1 MREKIAIT
9 SSVSG
14 WRVRT
19 QARDAFVTNNYF
31 YYSTSGQKEK
41 ARVVVGPKTI
51 RVRLALALD
60 GAGDPQPTVRQIIS
74 ETIFPRKNYMNTIEI
89 ESSVQVTM

>member
-31 YYSTSGQKEK
+31 YYSTVNEKEE
-41 ARVVVGPKTI
+41 ARFAVGPKTI
-51 RVRLALALD
+51 RVRLVLAVD
-60 GAGDPQPTVRQIIS
+60 GAGERT
-74 ETIFPRKNYMNTIEI
+74 
-89 ESSVQVTM
+89 